1 MIRISC
7 AALLFDMDGVL
18 IDSTPAVA
26 RVWMRFAQRHGF
38 DAAEVVHRAH
48 GRPSIMTVREYLP
61 CADHLAENKEIERG
75 EIVDLDGIV
84 PLPGALELLT
94 ALPRGRWTIVTS
106 CTRRLAEVR
115 LKTSGL
121 PRPEVFVTSSDI
133 TNGKPAPDPYLKGA
147 ALLGFASQDCVV
159 VEDAPAGVRSGKAAG
174 ARVIGL
180 CTTMSLR
187 EIRDAGADWVVQDCS
202 AISLDP
208 SAVHEGKLSLV
219 LREDGAPG
227 SKRWRGPS
235 LICAANS
242 CASLAKNEASA
253 RLASVPGTFD
263 GTPGQRPK
271 IDCA

>member
-26 RVWMRFAQRHGF
+26 RVWTRFALRHGF
-38 DAAEVVHRAH
+38 DPSEVVHRAQ

-61 CADHLAENKEIERG
+61 NGDHLAENKEIERG
-75 EIVDLDGIV
+75 EVVDLDGIV

-115 LKTSGL
+115 LKASGL

-147 ALLGFASQDCVV
+147 EVVGFAARDCVV
-159 VEDAPAGVRSGKAAG
+159 VEDAAAGVRSGKAAG
-174 ARVIGL
+174 ARVIAL
-180 CTTMSLR
+180 RTTMPER
-187 EIRDAGADWVVQDCS
+187 ELSEAGADWLVQDCA
-202 AISLDP
+202 AIFLDSP
-208 SAVHEGKLSLV
+208 VINDGKLSLV
-219 LREDGAPG
+219 LREDGA
-227 SKRWRGPS
+227 R
-235 LICAANS
+235 A
-242 CASLAKNEASA
+242 
-253 RLASVPGTFD
+253 
-263 GTPGQRPK
+263 
-271 IDCA
+271 

>member
-147 ALLGFASQDCVV
+147 GLLGFASQDCVV

-187 EIRDAGADWVVQDCS
+187 EIRDAGADSVVQDCS

-227 SKRWRGPS
+227 S
-235 LICAANS
+235 
-242 CASLAKNEASA
+242 
-253 RLASVPGTFD
+253 
-263 GTPGQRPK
+263 
-271 IDCA
+271 